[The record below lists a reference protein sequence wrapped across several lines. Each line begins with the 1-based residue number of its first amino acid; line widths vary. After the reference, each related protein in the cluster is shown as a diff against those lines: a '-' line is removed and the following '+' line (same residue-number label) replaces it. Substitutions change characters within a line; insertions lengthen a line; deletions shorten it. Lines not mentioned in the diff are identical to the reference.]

1 MAGFVRQQFRIQQPL
16 VWLDQL
22 EALVARELAP
32 SARKIRTALRI
43 STIVT
48 IAIGLDAS
56 CHVNTQLGAVI
67 AWLLA
72 GAGPMMSL
80 RKALAW
86 QIAVMLAL
94 ITAVVM
100 ARAFAETPW
109 LMLPFVFVWISFSTY
124 VGATRK
130 LGAGMLI
137 IQIVCLITFYDVVFG
152 PQEIG
157 WNAAAS
163 FDGSAIAFG
172 VIVLFDN
179 WLWPDPGEP
188 ILIGFLGASI
198 ARARSQLLG
207 ASNFFLAGE
216 SVPRPPLPAPTSD
229 LPAHMALLDQ
239 ALAEGASE
247 HRRAILLAAITRAA
261 RVSLEVDR
269 LVTTARENLPRE
281 IRTMVAGEIQRA
293 VNAIAA
299 ALDEIS
305 HKLPAHII
313 AGADELAPATR
324 TQVRL
329 AMDNL
334 AARMIE
340 IRPAY
345 IGKASSA
352 EIGNFAEFFDSLAVL
367 ARHIERPL
375 DEPPA
380 PPATEPSN
388 SAVPRNGAIHRSSA
402 PADPAVVRY
411 CLKVGLCTVVG
422 YTVGLI
428 SQRPDLFNI
437 LVTVITTATPTYGAT
452 LHKMYLRIAGA
463 IIGGAV
469 SLLAIIIVSPNF
481 ETLPAYMLAAF
492 AVFYPFA
499 YSSLGNARMSYA
511 GKQMGVV
518 FSLVFIGLSPSVDIY
533 EPLWRIWGVLL
544 GNFVVA
550 TVFFT
555 LWPEYAGDS
564 LLPRLQ
570 KVIANTLAL
579 APGGSASTSE
589 DQILKTNSE
598 TMRVLTEFLEIADD
612 ARMEGR
618 TCAVY
623 HDGIVEAAGTLRR
636 ISNRMSSIAS
646 ARVLTQMPQLDSVAE
661 FARERFF
668 QAIRGQLTSWLD
680 FFSGTERFSASA
692 ARAIGEKHSADELAE
707 PLNEFSSHLE
717 EGGFARLES
726 WPLEP
731 RRTMLAELQSMRRL
745 EVLFSELNRYLA
757 DVPTSVAD
765 VPTPARR
772 ASRIMSPEG

>member
-1 MAGFVRQQFRIQQPL
+1 MAGFIEQQSGIQRPL
-16 VWLDQL
+16 AWLDRL
-22 EALVARELAP
+22 EALVTRELAP

-43 STIVT
+43 ATIVT

-67 AWLLA
+67 VWLLA
-72 GAGPMMSL
+72 GAGPMMSI

-86 QIAVMLAL
+86 QIAVVLAL
-94 ITAVVM
+94 ITSVVM

-130 LGAGMLI
+130 LGAGVLV
-137 IQIVCLITFYDVVFG
+137 IQIVCLITFYDVVFS
-152 PQEIG
+152 PEEIG

-188 ILIGFLGASI
+188 ILIDSLGASV
-198 ARARSQLLG
+198 ARARSQLLE
-207 ASNFFLAGE
+207 ASDFFLAGE

-229 LPAHMALLDQ
+229 LPGHMALLDQ
-239 ALAEGASE
+239 ATAEGASE
-247 HRRAILLAAITRAA
+247 YRRGILLAAITRTA
-261 RVSLEVDR
+261 RVSLEMDR

-281 IRTMVAGEIQRA
+281 IRTMVSGEIQRA
-293 VNAIAA
+293 VNAMAA

-313 AGADELAPATR
+313 AGADELAPAMR

-329 AMDNL
+329 AMDTL
-334 AARMIE
+334 AARVVE

-352 EIGNFAEFFDSLAVL
+352 EIGNFVEFIDSLAVL

-375 DEPPA
+375 DEPPR
-380 PPATEPSN
+380 PPTTDPST
-388 SAVPRNGAIHRSSA
+388 SAVPRNRALPRSSV
-402 PADPAVVRY
+402 PADRAVVRY

-422 YTVGLI
+422 YLIGLTT
-428 SQRPDLFNI
+428 QRPDLFII

-452 LHKMYLRIAGA
+452 LNKMYLRITGA
-463 IIGGAV
+463 IIGGVV

-481 ETLPAYMLAAF
+481 DTLPAYMLAAF

-499 YSSLGNARMSYA
+499 YASLGNARMSFA
-511 GKQMGVV
+511 GKQMGVI
-518 FSLVFIGLSPSVDIY
+518 FSLVFVGLGPSVNIY

-544 GNFVVA
+544 GDFVVA
-550 TVFFT
+550 MVFFT

-564 LLPRLQ
+564 LLPRLRR
-570 KVIANTLAL
+570 VLANTLAL
-579 APGGSASTSE
+579 APGGSAPSGE

-623 HDGIVEAAGTLRR
+623 HNGIVEAAGTLHR
-636 ISNRMSSIAS
+636 IANRLSSIAT
-646 ARVLTQMPQLDSVAE
+646 ARVLTQMPQLDPVTE
-661 FARERFF
+661 FARERLFN
-668 QAIRGQLTSWLD
+668 AIRGQLISWLD
-680 FFSGTERFSASA
+680 FFSGAECLSASA
-692 ARAIGEKHSADELAE
+692 ARAIAEKHSAGELAK

-726 WPLEP
+726 
-731 RRTMLAELQSMRRL
+731 
-745 EVLFSELNRYLA
+745 
-757 DVPTSVAD
+757 
-765 VPTPARR
+765 
-772 ASRIMSPEG
+772 